1 MEQLMQLNPEL
12 ERQTEELKKEL
23 TEIWLNPE
31 KALHALWA
39 ADVNNPYKNKLI
51 ELVKKRGG
59 LSGLTYSDMEF

>member
-1 MEQLMQLNPEL
+1 MEQPSEL
-12 ERQTEELKKEL
+12 ELEKQTEELKKEL
-23 TEIWLNPE
+23 TEIWLDPT

-59 LSGLTYSDMEF
+59 FAGLTYDDLKF